1 MNEATIYCNH
11 CGTQNAAAAQFCRQ
25 CGVTL
30 GAGTPAFAAPQNAM
44 GGASVQWAPVS
55 PLYGGF
61 WIRFVAAFIDGL
73 LIEVVVLPVSFL
85 IGGMI
90 GAAGM
95 AVSMP
100 HTGVRMVNLI
110 IGTVLGTAASWL
122 YEAGM
127 ESSERQATLGK
138 MVVGVKV
145 TGLDGN
151 RISFARATGRHFAKI
166 ISGMIFFIGYIMAGF
181 TERKQALH
189 DMLAGTLVQKV

>member
-11 CGTQNAAAAQFCRQ
+11 CGMQNAAAAQFCRQ
-25 CGVTL
+25 CGVGL
-30 GAGTPAFAAPQNAM
+30 GVAPQ
-44 GGASVQWAPVS
+44 ASAASQAGVGTAVQWAPLS
-55 PLYGGF
+55 HRYGGF
-61 WIRFVAAFIDGL
+61 WIRFVAVIIDGL
-73 LIEVVVLPVSFL
+73 LIEVVALPVSFL

-100 HTGVRMVNLI
+100 HSGVRLVNLI
-110 IGTVLGTAASWL
+110 IGMALGGAASWL

-127 ESSERQATLGK
+127 ESSTRQATLGK

-145 TGLDGN
+145 TDLEGN
-151 RISFARATGRHFAKI
+151 RISFARATGRHFARI
-166 ISGMIFFIGYIMAGF
+166 LSGAILFIGYIMAGF

-189 DMLAGTLVQKV
+189 DMVAGTLVQKV